1 MKDYLIKFNADG
13 RRGTTYADGV
23 HYNVNPDGSVTDGT
37 VKVKDLID
45 QGFVFVDA
53 HDYAN
58 LLGNNAEQKEYCRKD
73 DGSFAPYVPPEPT
86 DEEKAAAEKAA
97 LKAEYESNKKEMLA
111 ALQAATLAGN
121 SAAVE
126 SIRQDYKEMTSA
138 YKDAV
143 EGVSE

>member
-1 MKDYLIKFNADG
+1 MKDYLIQFNSDG

-23 HYNVNPDGSVTDGT
+23 HYNVNPDGSVSDGT

-86 DEEKAAAEKAA
+86 AEEKVAAEKAA
-97 LKAEYESNKKEMLA
+97 LKAEYESGKKELLGS
-111 ALQAATLAGN
+111 LQSATLAGN
-121 SAAVE
+121 TDAVASIQAEFKDFSAA
-126 SIRQDYKEMTSA
+126 YKT
-138 YKDAV
+138 AV
-143 EGVSE
+143 EEVK